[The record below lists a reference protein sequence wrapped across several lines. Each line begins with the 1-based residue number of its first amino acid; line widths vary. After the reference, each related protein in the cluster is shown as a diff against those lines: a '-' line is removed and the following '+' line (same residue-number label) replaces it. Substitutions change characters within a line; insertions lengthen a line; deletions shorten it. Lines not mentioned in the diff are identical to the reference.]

1 MTTRAERLLAVLGR
15 IEQGVCAAGFLT
27 LTVVL
32 AADVASRE
40 LTGAGLVWARQVGV
54 YANLLLTLAGIG
66 LASASGTHLRPRFAD
81 RWLPSGMAHAM
92 PRLQE
97 ATMSGACAFFALLGA
112 VATHET
118 YSLAERTALPSW
130 PIWPFQL
137 VIPLVFAVA
146 AFRHGCYA
154 RWPSLRP
161 IDRAEHDTV
170 GGTVP

>member
-1 MTTRAERLLAVLGR
+1 MR
-15 IEQGVCAAGFLT
+15 IST
-27 LTVVL
+27 LT
-32 AADVASRE
+32 
-40 LTGAGLVWARQVGV
+40 T
-54 YANLLLTLAGIG
+54 T
-66 LASASGTHLRPRFAD
+66 AD
-81 RWLPSGMAHAM
+81 RSCVAPASQNTGSYASCSDIQPADATNAM